1 MPASFG
7 LECSHRHCTRVHNK
21 RPQTPTS
28 PCARAQLKTRASKK
42 MPASTRVQEDAR
54 VYCFWRASKRMPA
67 STASGARPR
76 GCPRLLLLTRV
87 QEDVRVYFFPRVRP
101 RDARVYIDACK
112 DARVACYLCAKD
124 GRVRGGYRDR
134 DLVSL
139 PSFFQPHSPPR

>member
-7 LECSHRHCTRVHNK
+7 LECPHLHCTRVHNK
-21 RPQTPTS
+21 RPQTSTS

-54 VYCFWRASKRMPA
+54 VYCFWRASKRMP
-67 STASGARPR
+67 
-76 GCPRLLLLTRV
+76 RLLLLARV

-112 DARVACYLCAKD
+112 DARVA
-124 GRVRGGYRDR
+124 
-134 DLVSL
+134 
-139 PSFFQPHSPPR
+139 

>member
-1 MPASFG
+1 MLASFG
-7 LECSHRHCTRVHNK
+7 LECPHLHCTRVHNK
-21 RPQTPTS
+21 RLQTPTS

-76 GCPRLLLLTRV
+76 GCPRLL
-87 QEDVRVYFFPRVRP
+87 PPCVRP
-101 RDARVYIDACK
+101 RDARIYIDACK

-139 PSFFQPHSPPR
+139 PPFFQPRSPPR